1 MRVIVGGTVPDDLA
15 DETRGGSFVTNPPNQ
30 FLGGV
35 GATADADGGTVSLV
49 RHPAL
54 QTQPSGLTKDERSE
68 PNALNAASER
78 QEPTTVRATRQCHRP
93 TAAHPR
99 FSTTVARPATTAP
112 PVASEAPRLTA
123 GRPLPRPLT
132 ARTGQRARAEL
143 PAQPSRRDT
152 RRDRDLR
159 IGAARPTRGGRGARR
174 VPAVVRGAHRRH
186 LRRPLQ
192 PLFRRT
198 PASGPDYLK

>member
-15 DETRGGSFVTNPPNQ
+15 DETRGGSFVTKQPNQ

-78 QEPTTVRATRQCHRP
+78 QEPTTVRATWQCHPP

-99 FSTTVARPATTAP
+99 FSTTVGRPATTAP

-132 ARTGQRARAEL
+132 ARTGQRASPAHRGGPTWKRTCRARR
-143 PAQPSRRDT
+143 PRTTTINTPSLASSIG
-152 RRDRDLR
+152 LR
-159 IGAARPTRGGRGARR
+159 PSMSVAART
-174 VPAVVRGAHRRH
+174 
-186 LRRPLQ
+186 
-192 PLFRRT
+192 
-198 PASGPDYLK
+198 